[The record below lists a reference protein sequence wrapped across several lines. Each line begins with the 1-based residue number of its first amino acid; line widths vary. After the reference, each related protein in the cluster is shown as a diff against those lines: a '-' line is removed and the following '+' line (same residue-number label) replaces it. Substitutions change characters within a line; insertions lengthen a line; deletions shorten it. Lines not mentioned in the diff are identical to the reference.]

1 MPTYV
6 YSDEYDS
13 GKMFDQ
19 SIPAGTVVPT
29 GTTIEITVS
38 KGPSKVPLPDYTG
51 MSSEKYTAELSKLNI
66 KYSVETERSNAA
78 ETGNVARCSIE
89 IGDLVDVENNQEI
102 TVYIAENYEPTAEPT
117 VEPTGEPDYGSY
129 EGIPITEENI
139 VEGTFD

>member
-1 MPTYV
+1 ME
-6 YSDEYDS
+6 S
-13 GKMFDQ
+13 
-19 SIPAGTVVPT
+19 
-29 GTTIEITVS
+29 
-38 KGPSKVPLPDYTG
+38 
-51 MSSEKYTAELSKLNI
+51 
-66 KYSVETERSNAA
+66 ERSRGA